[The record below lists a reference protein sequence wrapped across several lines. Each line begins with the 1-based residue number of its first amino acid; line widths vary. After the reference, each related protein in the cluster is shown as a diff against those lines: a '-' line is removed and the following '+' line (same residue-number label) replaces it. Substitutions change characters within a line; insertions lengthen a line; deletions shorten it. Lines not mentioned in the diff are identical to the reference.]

1 MSENTIS
8 RRTFFWNAAI
18 IGFRDNTLLIF
29 LYRTFNMRIFQTR
42 HFKLVKVKLAFNDS
56 LFYLKGYH

>member
-42 HFKLVKVKLAFNDS
+42 HFKLKALN
-56 LFYLKGYH
+56 